1 MNKIKISKLKNKLP
15 LIVIPMLGTKTVTV
29 LVVVKTGSKNEA
41 KADSGLSH
49 FVEHMFFKGTARRPN
64 TLTLASELD
73 ALGGEYNA
81 FTGKDYTG
89 YFVKT
94 EAHKLSEALD
104 LLSDMLINSKF
115 EAEEIEREKG
125 VIIEEINMY
134 EDNPMAQMED
144 VFEELLYG
152 DTPAG
157 RYTIGTKEN
166 VNSFKREDF
175 KRYLKTQYGVNS
187 TFVIV
192 AGNVKLDQVAKSA
205 NKLFKDCPVNKFRSK
220 AKLVEKQNAPAL
232 KIKIKAIDQSHLSLG
247 VRTFPMG
254 HKDEFAVKIL
264 AVILGG
270 SMSSRLFIE
279 LRERRGLAYYV
290 RTRNEQYTDSGYLVT
305 QAGVPKDKVEES
317 ARLIVEAYQKMVDED
332 VTIAELK
339 RAKDL
344 YSGRLAIQL
353 EASDDVANWYAG
365 RAVMERALVSPEEF
379 LQKIKAVTI
388 SDIRRV
394 AKNIFVEKNLN
405 LAVIGSQ
412 ADAKKLQAAL
422 KIK

>member
-15 LIVIPMLGTKTVTV
+15 LIVIPMMGTKTVTV
-29 LVVVKTGSKNEA
+29 LVVVKTGSKNES

-49 FVEHMFFKGTARRPN
+49 FVEHMFFKGTKIRPN
-64 TLTLASELD
+64 TLALASELD

-81 FTGKDYTG
+81 FTGKEYTG
-89 YFVKT
+89 YFVKA
-94 EAHKLSEALD
+94 EAHKLPEALD
-104 LLSDMLINSKF
+104 ILSDMLINSNF
-115 EAEEIEREKG
+115 EPEEIEREKG

-134 EDNPMAQMED
+134 EDNPRAQIED
-144 VFEELLYG
+144 IFEELLYG

-157 RYTIGTKEN
+157 RYTIGTKGT
-166 VNSFKREDF
+166 VSSFKQVDF

-192 AGNVKLDQVAKSA
+192 AGNIKFDQVTKSV
-205 NKLFKDCPVNKFRSK
+205 NKLFKDYPVNKFRSK
-220 AKLVEKQNAPAL
+220 VKLVEKQSVPAL
-232 KIKIKAIDQSHLSLG
+232 KIKIKATDQSHLSVG
-247 VRTFPMG
+247 VRTFPVG
-254 HKDEFAVKIL
+254 HKDEFALKLL

-290 RTRNEQYTDSGYLVT
+290 RTNNEHYTDSGYLVT
-305 QAGVPKDKVEES
+305 QAGVPKDKLEES
-317 ARLIVEAYQKMVDED
+317 AQLIVAAYQKMIDED
-332 VTIAELK
+332 VTEAELK

-365 RAVMERALVSPEEF
+365 RAVMERSLIAPEEF

-405 LAVIGSQ
+405 LAVIGSR
-412 ADAKKLQAAL
+412 ADEKQLRAAL